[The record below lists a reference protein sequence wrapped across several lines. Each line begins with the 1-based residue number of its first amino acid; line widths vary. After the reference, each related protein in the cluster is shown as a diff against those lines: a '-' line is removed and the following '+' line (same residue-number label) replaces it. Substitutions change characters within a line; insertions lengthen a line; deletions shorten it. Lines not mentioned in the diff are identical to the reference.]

1 MSNNGGSKKLYRS
14 RKNRIIAGVLGG
26 LAEYLQVDVVLL
38 RIVYLLLMFFG
49 NFTFFTILYIIGWV
63 IIPEQPK
70 VSATLDGAS
79 VEGYAGDV
87 YSSYSDVSGS
97 SSGETGEQHVSGKL
111 VLGAILLVIG
121 AVILFKNLS
130 SYAIISIPRWIIPY
144 FEMARALA
152 LPVLLIV
159 IGIVLLISHNQT
171 KHQGGGTDR

>member
-1 MSNNGGSKKLYRS
+1 MGNNSGGSKKLYRS
-14 RKNRIIAGVLGG
+14 RKNRIIGGVLGG

-38 RIVYLLLMFFG
+38 RIIYLLLMFFG
-49 NFTFFTILYIIGWV
+49 NFPFFTILYIIGWV

-70 VSATLDGAS
+70 VSATLDGTS
-79 VEGYAGDV
+79 VEGYVEDV
-87 YSSYSDVSGS
+87 YSQYAGSTAEESGA
-97 SSGETGEQHVSGKL
+97 EQHVSGKV

>member
-26 LAEYLQVDVVLL
+26 LAEYLQVDVVVV

-70 VSATLDGAS
+70 VSAALDGPS
-79 VEGYAGDV
+79 VEGYVEDV
-87 YSSYSDVSGS
+87 YRQYAGSTAEESGA
-97 SSGETGEQHVSGKL
+97 EQHVSGK
-111 VLGAILLVIG
+111 VVFGAILLVVG

-130 SYAIISIPRWIIPY
+130 SYAIITIPRWMMPY
-144 FEMARALA
+144 FELARALA

-171 KHQGGGTDR
+171 QRQSKGADK

>member
-49 NFTFFTILYIIGWV
+49 NFTFLPFFTYRLGDHTRAAQSFSHIGRYL
-63 IIPEQPK
+63 
-70 VSATLDGAS
+70 SGRLC
-79 VEGYAGDV
+79 GDV

-97 SSGETGEQHVSGKL
+97 SSAETGEQHVSGKV

-121 AVILFKNLS
+121 AVILFKNFLPTPS
-130 SYAIISIPRWIIPY
+130 SVFR
-144 FEMARALA
+144 
-152 LPVLLIV
+152 V
-159 IGIVLLISHNQT
+159 G
-171 KHQGGGTDR
+171 

>member
-1 MSNNGGSKKLYRS
+1 MSNNAGSKKLYRS

-70 VSATLDGAS
+70 VSATLDGTS
-79 VEGYAGDV
+79 VEGYMSDA
-87 YSSYSDVSGS
+87 YSSYSDVTSA
-97 SSGETGEQHVSGKL
+97 ETGEQRVSGKM

-130 SYAIISIPRWIIPY
+130 SYAIISIPRWMLPY
-144 FEMARALA
+144 FQLARALA

-159 IGIVLLISHNQT
+159 IGIVLLISHNQAKQQST
-171 KHQGGGTDR
+171 GADRK

>member
-26 LAEYLQVDVVLL
+26 LAEYLQVDVVVL

-63 IIPEQPK
+63 IIPGQPK
-70 VSATLDGAS
+70 VSATLDGTS
-79 VEGYAGDV
+79 VEGYVGDV

-97 SSGETGEQHVSGKL
+97 SSAETGEQHVSGK
-111 VLGAILLVIG
+111 VVFGAILLVVG

-130 SYAIISIPRWIIPY
+130 SYAIITIPRWMMPY
-144 FEMARALA
+144 FELARALA

-159 IGIVLLISHNQT
+159 IGLVLLISHNQT
-171 KHQGGGTDR
+171 QRQSKGADK

>member
-1 MSNNGGSKKLYRS
+1 
-14 RKNRIIAGVLGG
+14 V
-26 LAEYLQVDVVLL
+26 
-38 RIVYLLLMFFG
+38 
-49 NFTFFTILYIIGWV
+49 
-63 IIPEQPK
+63 
-70 VSATLDGAS
+70 
-79 VEGYAGDV
+79 
-87 YSSYSDVSGS
+87 
-97 SSGETGEQHVSGKL
+97 

-130 SYAIISIPRWIIPY
+130 SYAHHPVFPRWIIPY